1 MLKYYPVDRGNIFIS
16 NIDINDYSITNIRE
30 NISCISQNE
39 LLYTDTIKN
48 NILMN
53 KSISDDEFMK
63 VCKLVYLDEF
73 TNKLFLGY
81 DTKLEEDGL
90 NLSGGQRQR
99 IILARML
106 LQNKKIMLIDEGLNA
121 IDVNLERKILENIFK
136 EYPNRTII
144 VISHRMENLDLFSQV
159 VKLENMSYLEKVN

>member
-1 MLKYYPVDRGNIFIS
+1 
-16 NIDINDYSITNIRE
+16 
-30 NISCISQNE
+30 
-39 LLYTDTIKN
+39 
-48 NILMN
+48 MN
-53 KSISDDEFMK
+53 KSISNDEFMK

-81 DTKLEEDGL
+81 DTKLEENGL
-90 NLSGGQRQR
+90 KLSGGQRQR